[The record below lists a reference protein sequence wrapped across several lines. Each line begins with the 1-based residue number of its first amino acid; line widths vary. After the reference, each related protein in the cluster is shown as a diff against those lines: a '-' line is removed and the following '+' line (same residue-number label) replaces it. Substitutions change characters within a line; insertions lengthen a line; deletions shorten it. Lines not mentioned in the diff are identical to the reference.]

1 MQGLDERSGPIRA
14 EHVDE
19 QGVVCGVKAPKAE
32 SNEEESRQEN
42 GEGGDPGND
51 EDEEAGA
58 HQAEGKEGQLL
69 PTLPDVKTEDEAC
82 YDRCY
87 ASPKCTTR
95 PNEVDLFVRNSHLK
109 KKRSS
114 KVQHEALFFF
124 PRLLTWVA
132 RKGCVG
138 PRMPMARPRQT
149 WPAQARGR

>member
-95 PNEVDLFVRNSHLK
+95 PNEVDLFVRYTNLK
-109 KKRSS
+109 KKKSS
-114 KVQHEALFFF
+114 KTATRGIVFLSKVIN
-124 PRLLTWVA
+124 L
-132 RKGCVG
+132 GC
-138 PRMPMARPRQT
+138 
-149 WPAQARGR
+149 

>member
-87 ASPKCTTR
+87 ASPKCATR
-95 PNEVDLFVRNSHLK
+95 PNEVDLFVRYSNLK
-109 KKRSS
+109 KR
-114 KVQHEALFFF
+114 KVQRCNTRHCFSF
-124 PRLLTWVA
+124 
-132 RKGCVG
+132 KDH
-138 PRMPMARPRQT
+138 
-149 WPAQARGR
+149 